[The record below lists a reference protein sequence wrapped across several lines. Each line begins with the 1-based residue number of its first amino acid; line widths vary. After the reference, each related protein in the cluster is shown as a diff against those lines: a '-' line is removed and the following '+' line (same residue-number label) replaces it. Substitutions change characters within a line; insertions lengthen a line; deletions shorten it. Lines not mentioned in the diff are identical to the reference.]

1 MARFLFA
8 STPVAAHSATPRPIV
23 RRLVERGHEVIWY
36 AGEAYADRIRATGA
50 RYAPMVAA
58 LDVSTGDPYD
68 WFPHIREL
76 DGLAAIKATFTE
88 IFLGQIEPGVADL
101 ERLLEDFPADVLV
114 SDILVGRTANIVME
128 RGGPVNAL
136 LNDTAL
142 AQPSPDFPPWGR
154 GMRPWHGVLG
164 PLNRTRN
171 RLLRAALRFAF
182 RDVDAEYTAIRARLG
197 LPPDSR
203 WLFDAGASRFLHLQG
218 TVPEFEYVH
227 RALDP
232 QVHFVGPFRPDPPG
246 PWQPPSWW
254 GDLDGPRPIVHVTQG
269 TIRANAGELLR
280 PALEALAGEDVLVVA
295 TTGAVDPDDL
305 APLPTNARI
314 APFIP
319 YDELLVKADLFLTN
333 GGYVGTNMALR
344 HGVPVVAV
352 GATEDKAEIGARVV
366 HTGVGLA
373 LPTRTPTPAAIRD
386 AVRAVLMGASY
397 HQAAALVARSMAA
410 CDATATA
417 VELLERLVH
426 DQRPI
431 PRATHTHP
439 HPQPR
444 SPAALALVPP
454 PPPTSDP
461 APSMASAGAPARSLA
476 SPAGMASLRSWA
488 SAVRSTVAP

>member
-23 RRLVERGHEVIWY
+23 RRLVEHGHEVVWY
-36 AGEAYADRIRATGA
+36 AGDAYAEAIRATGA
-50 RYAPMVAA
+50 TYAPLIEA
-58 LDVSTGDPYD
+58 LDVSRGDPYD

-101 ERLLEDFPADVLV
+101 ERLLHAFPADVVV
-114 SDILVGRTANIVME
+114 SDILVGRTTNIVRE

-142 AQPSPDFPPWGR
+142 APPVPDYPPWGR
-154 GMRPWHGVLG
+154 GMQPWRGVLG

-171 RLLRAALRFAF
+171 RLLRAAMRFAF

-218 TVPEFEYVH
+218 TVPELEYEH
-227 RALDP
+227 RPLDP
-232 QVHFVGPFRPDPPG
+232 HVHFVGPFRPEPPATWAKP
-246 PWQPPSWW
+246 PWWA
-254 GDLDGPRPIVHVTQG
+254 DLDGPRPVVHVTQG

-280 PALEALAGEDVLVVA
+280 PAIEALAGEDVLVVA
-295 TTGAVDPDDL
+295 TTGAVDPADL
-305 APLPTNARI
+305 GVLPTNVRT

-319 YDELLVKADLFLTN
+319 YDELLVHADLFLTN
-333 GGYVGTNMALR
+333 GGYVGTNMALS

-352 GATEDKAEIGARVV
+352 GATEDKAEIGARVA

-373 LPTRTPTPAAIRD
+373 LPTLQPSPGALRD
-386 AVRAVLMGASY
+386 AVRAVLMGPSY
-397 HQAAALVARSMAA
+397 HQAAALVARSMARS
-410 CDATATA
+410 DATSTA
-417 VELLERLVH
+417 VDLLERLA
-426 DQRPI
+426 DEQRPVTRDVHRTLA
-431 PRATHTHP
+431 PVADR
-439 HPQPR
+439 
-444 SPAALALVPP
+444 PAGGGSGWV
-454 PPPTSDP
+454 PTSVPTSSPVVSSAAAAPVP
-461 APSMASAGAPARSLA
+461 AMRLGGRPAQRL
-476 SPAGMASLRSWA
+476 PFNPCLIG
-488 SAVRSTVAP
+488 